1 MLKNLHWN
9 KTLKRPGAAKGPSH
23 CNYCCNYENC
33 NIEFVEL
40 NNYDPPFAAFQ
51 DAANQY
57 AINWI
62 KPPLFMSHSPVG
74 HKSTVSK
81 LAEYY
86 PNKIFKPVGSEV
98 WRTCISKSLSN
109 PNQPGRL
116 ALNLAPFGRTCPIH
130 TKVICGH
137 DNISVAKIIFDPS
150 CKSRHF
156 DTNVTLLWKCRDKI
170 VTPI

>member
-57 AINWI
+57 AINWM
-62 KPPLFMSHSPVG
+62 KPPLFMSHSPVR

-86 PNKIFKPVGSEV
+86 PNKIFKPVGSKV
-98 WRTCISKSLSN
+98 RRTCISKSLSKSEGVSEVWDFLVSESYIFVTTWCLN
-109 PNQPGRL
+109 SCSYVPN
-116 ALNLAPFGRTCPIH
+116 FGGFGPIGTCFQ
-130 TKVICGH
+130 TRNEVFW
-137 DNISVAKIIFDPS
+137 AEF
-150 CKSRHF
+150 
-156 DTNVTLLWKCRDKI
+156 
-170 VTPI
+170 